1 MIVSEQPA
9 SPGGELPLHTP
20 QPYED
25 PQSAATRRRQLNS
38 LTTGHTHFENLTYES
53 EDEPLS
59 ASSVPRQTTSF
70 MLNSEEYSD
79 ERLYSEI
86 DAPCVD
92 ENEEIYESIDD
103 NYIQSP
109 PAHIKAMYSVI
120 NKNSLVCS
128 MNQQALGYHALYY
141 ISYKPCCMYFFYSH
155 AAKAIHCSSKREQ
168 ALRALL

>member
-1 MIVSEQPA
+1 M
-9 SPGGELPLHTP
+9 HTP

-128 MNQQALGYHALYY
+128 MNQQALGYISCTVLYS
-141 ISYKPCCMYFFYSH
+141 IQSLLHVCTFFIHMQRKPSI
-155 AAKAIHCSSKREQ
+155 AQARESRLYEHYYRTLEKVQ
-168 ALRALL
+168 HSVQ

>member
-9 SPGGELPLHTP
+9 SPGGELPSHTP

-25 PQSAATRRRQLNS
+25 PQSAATRKRQFNS

-128 MNQQALGYHALYY
+128 MNQ
-141 ISYKPCCMYFFYSH
+141 
-155 AAKAIHCSSKREQ
+155 
-168 ALRALL
+168 